1 MKRKVVEWV
10 ETLRSLSKLARVL
23 PHEAYCLLAKSV
35 ILSWRYAM
43 RTMPV
48 GSDVYQP
55 LEEALVESF
64 FPACFGWPSLSEGT
78 RMRAALPLRHGGL
91 ATPDPCELARTE
103 RRNASWATWGLTQAI
118 LDQSWD
124 HYVDKKELSKAR
136 VERQA
141 AEDLRLKEVAEGVL
155 LRLEGREARSLKEA
169 RQRGGIAWL
178 AAIPLEDSDLKLARS
193 SSTSEASSSEP
204 TPSSSSSWPAAA
216 SSVSSKQRAR
226 RHVEVALTMAA

>member
-1 MKRKVVEWV
+1 MKLRKTAALVKPGCEASFRRHFEGLTDPEQGGMTVVVAGESVEGGLDPSTCPQLGRRYLGVGVGSNSFRREFVKRKVVEWV

-35 ILSWRYAM
+35 IPSWRYAM

-64 FPACFGWPSLSEGT
+64 FPACFGWSSLSEGT

-91 ATPDPCELARTE
+91 AIPDPCELARTE

-118 LDQSWD
+118 LDQSWTTMWTRRR
-124 HYVDKKELSKAR
+124 SAR
-136 VERQA
+136 PV
-141 AEDLRLKEVAEGVL
+141 
-155 LRLEGREARSLKEA
+155 
-169 RQRGGIAWL
+169 
-178 AAIPLEDSDLKLARS
+178 
-193 SSTSEASSSEP
+193 
-204 TPSSSSSWPAAA
+204 
-216 SSVSSKQRAR
+216 SSVEQRR
-226 RHVEVALTMAA
+226 TCT